1 LPSKHDC
8 LAFWIINR
16 LFKQILVIVRNHIKR
31 YQWILQTWWESF
43 IVINKH
49 FTPLMKTPL
58 HSFPVKEFIIRGYK
72 HYFTFL
78 DGLVGLEHL
87 DQTCGDVE
95 TIVDLRVM

>member
-1 LPSKHDC
+1 
-8 LAFWIINR
+8 
-16 LFKQILVIVRNHIKR
+16 
-31 YQWILQTWWESF
+31 
-43 IVINKH
+43 
-49 FTPLMKTPL
+49 MKTPL